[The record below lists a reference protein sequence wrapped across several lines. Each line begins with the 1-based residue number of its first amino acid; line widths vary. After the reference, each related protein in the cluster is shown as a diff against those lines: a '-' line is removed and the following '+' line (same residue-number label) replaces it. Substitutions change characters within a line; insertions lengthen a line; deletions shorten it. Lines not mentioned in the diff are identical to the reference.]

1 MNGLHSIDEIKRAV
15 VAATGFEPRGSGNY
29 RCPSHDDRQASLSI
43 DEGSDGKTLLH
54 CFAGCSFDQVMSA
67 IGLNG
72 TRSVQP
78 VRSQPKERKPSSRW
92 NKELAEAI
100 LRTARERLVAHHGEM
115 VLRHRGIQPAT
126 ISKVEIG
133 YCDQFLAD
141 RLGLSDAYR
150 DRIVFPA
157 RSVTGDLIGLKFHR
171 TDQATEP
178 KSLSLP
184 GSKGG
189 IFIAGD
195 IGASD
200 TVYITEGEIDATLLY
215 QVTGVSTLTG
225 TGGSATVEAAWAEV
239 LRDKNALIFYDAD
252 SAGEQY
258 ANRWTE
264 ILKRK
269 AKFGGCRSLSIRG
282 ALPDGMKDVS
292 DCIMAWASG
301 AITMAIEHASEIALP
316 PIEQIEVG
324 LADDGRFEPFPLDQ
338 EMEDAFIDA
347 EPVQASR
354 EKKKPKSVEI
364 PLPEVVMAET
374 IAQANYPPIDYLI
387 EGILPS
393 VGLGILVGR
402 PKCGKSWMSL
412 QIAESIA
419 TGNPFL
425 NFFPIPSTRPAM
437 VLDLEGSARKAHPR
451 INRFGGFAG
460 LPVTF
465 CFECPS
471 GTVGLG
477 VLKRMIEEQRPKTV
491 LIDTLQI
498 FSGIRGI
505 KGASAYE
512 SDYLAIKQIKDLAYE
527 TETAIFCLHHPRK
540 GEISTENPAECVN
553 GSTGILGAADTLWI
567 LDRPAT
573 KPSGV
578 LHTAGR
584 EIEQKAWDVQ
594 FEDCAWSC
602 MGEQKANLQAE
613 TNRLIIGLMRETRE
627 PLAAKEVISFLKD
640 DGHKVSDWGIRSA
653 LKRMV
658 SVGELVKESREY
670 RLP

>member
-1 MNGLHSIDEIKRAV
+1 MTHSTDEIKRAV

-29 RCPSHDDRQASLSI
+29 RCPGHDDRQASLSI
-43 DEGSDGKTLLH
+43 DEGADGKTLLH
-54 CFAGCSFDQVMSA
+54 CFGGCSFERIMSA

-78 VRSQPKERKPSSRW
+78 VSIQPRARKQQSSRW
-92 NKELAEAI
+92 SRERAEAL
-100 LRTARERLVAHHGEM
+100 LRIAKERLVAYHGEK
-115 VLRHRGIQPAT
+115 VLFHRGIQPGT
-126 ISKVEIG
+126 IAKVEIG
-133 YCDQFLAD
+133 YCDQSLVDQF
-141 RLGLSDAYR
+141 GLSDVYH

-157 RSVTGDLIGLKFHR
+157 RMVTGDLVGLKFHR

-282 ALPDGMKDVS
+282 ALPDGMKDVG
-292 DCIMAWASG
+292 DCVKDWASD
-301 AITMAIEHASEIALP
+301 AIIKAIEHATDVALP
-316 PIEQIEVG
+316 PIETIEVG

-374 IAQANYPPIDYLI
+374 IAQANYPPIEYLI

-425 NFFPIPSTRPAM
+425 NFFTIPSTRPAM

-584 EIEQKAWDVQ
+584 EIEQKAWAVQ
-594 FEDCAWSC
+594 FEDCSWSC
-602 MGEQKANLQAE
+602 MGEQQENLQTE
-613 TNRLIIGLMRETRE
+613 MNRQIMGVLKEVRGPI
-627 PLAAKEVISFLKD
+627 AAKEIISLLKE
-640 DGHKVSDWGIRSA
+640 DGHRVNDWGVRTA
-653 LKRMV
+653 LKRMAA
-658 SVGELVKESREY
+658 VGEILKESREY

>member
-1 MNGLHSIDEIKRAV
+1 SR
-15 VAATGFEPRGSGNY
+15 
-29 RCPSHDDRQASLSI
+29 
-43 DEGSDGKTLLH
+43 
-54 CFAGCSFDQVMSA
+54 
-67 IGLNG
+67 
-72 TRSVQP
+72 
-78 VRSQPKERKPSSRW
+78 ER
-92 NKELAEAI
+92 AEAL
-100 LRTARERLVAHHGEM
+100 LRIAKERLVAYHGEK
-115 VLRHRGIQPAT
+115 VLFHRGIQPAT

-301 AITMAIEHASEIALP
+301 SITMAIEHASEIALP

-324 LADDGRFEPFPLDQ
+324 LAG
-338 EMEDAFIDA
+338 EDELIDA
-347 EPVQASR
+347 KPVQASL
-354 EKKKPKSVEI
+354 EKKKPKSVGI
-364 PLPEVVMAET
+364 SLPEVVVAET
-374 IAQANYPPIDYLI
+374 IAKTDYPPIEYLV
-387 EGILPS
+387 EGVLPS

-412 QIAESIA
+412 QIAESVA
-419 TGNPFL
+419 TGKPFL
-425 NFFPIPSTRPAM
+425 DYFPVPSTRPVL

-451 INRFGGFAG
+451 INRFGGFHG
-460 LPVTF
+460 LPVHF

-477 VLKRMIEEQRPKTV
+477 VLKRMIDAHRPS
-491 LIDTLQI
+491 LIIIDTLQVAT
-498 FSGIRGI
+498 GIRGI
-505 KGASAYE
+505 RGATAYE
-512 SDYLAIKQIKDLAYE
+512 SDYVSIKSIKDLAYE
-527 TETAIFCLHHPRK
+527 TETAIFCLHHPKK
-540 GEISTENPAECVN
+540 GEVPPDNPAEAVN

-573 KPSGV
+573 KTNGV

-602 MGEQKANLQAE
+602 LGEQKANLQTE
-613 TNRLIIGLMRETRE
+613 TNRLVIGLLKEVKG
-627 PLAAKEVISFLKD
+627 PIAAKEIISFLKD
-640 DGHKVSDWGIRSA
+640 DGHKVTDWGIRSA

-658 SVGELVKESREY
+658 STGEIIKELREY